1 MWPESDGHVHYRQ
14 DMLEKKNLVSLYF
27 VENIDTYELLTE

>member
-1 MWPESDGHVHYRQ
+1 MVMYITDRICWK
-14 DMLEKKNLVSLYF
+14 KKNLVSLYF